1 MVKDVIQFAK
11 NQVEKAKKDLKDAEE
26 LITRLRK
33 AGENVAELQTK
44 MNELKLKVKRYE
56 EAFK

>member
-1 MVKDVIQFAK
+1 MVKDVIEFAK
-11 NQVEKAKKDLKDAEE
+11 SQVEKAKKDLKDAEE

-33 AGENVAELQTK
+33 AGENVAELQAK
-44 MNELKLKVKRYE
+44 LNELKLKVKRYE